1 VEPLLI
7 AKGLATVVCIVF
19 LIYGAWLCLREWTLR
34 ELEQAPQ
41 DDPRSDAQTA
51 IGSVEQQ

>member
-41 DDPRSDAQTA
+41 DDPRSDAETA